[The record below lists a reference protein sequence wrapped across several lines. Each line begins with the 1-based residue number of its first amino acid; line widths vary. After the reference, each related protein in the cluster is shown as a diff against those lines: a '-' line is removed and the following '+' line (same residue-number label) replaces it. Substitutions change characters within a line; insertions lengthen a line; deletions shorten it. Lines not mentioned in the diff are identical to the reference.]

1 MTTTNAAGDLAAQEA
16 EARRFRVF
24 RYKRGGEESHVEEFD
39 DVPVGPET
47 SVLEALRW
55 IQQHLDRSLVLRH
68 SCFHASCGTCGIRVN
83 GREALGC
90 VTPVRDLG
98 QVITVEPIANVPVL
112 ADLVVEMREFFD
124 RFPDE
129 IPVTRASEFLPQ
141 ATVAEDLDRYTRFED
156 CIECG
161 LCLSACPVAATSD
174 GYVGPAALAAA
185 QRLLEEP
192 RGVDPGSVLDW
203 ADDPLG
209 AWRCHAI
216 FECTEAC
223 PSNVHP
229 AERIMK
235 LRGVLAGGRL
245 RVEREGDHR

>member
-1 MTTTNAAGDLAAQEA
+1 MTTTNGAGDPAAQE
-16 EARRFRVF
+16 ETRRFRIF
-24 RYKRGGEESHVEEFD
+24 RYKRGGEESRVEEFD
-39 DVPVGPET
+39 HVPVGPDT
-47 SVLEALRW
+47 TVLEALRW
-55 IQQHLDRSLVLRH
+55 IQLHLDRSLVLRH

-90 VTPVRDLG
+90 VTPIRDLG
-98 QVITVEPIANVPVL
+98 RVITVEPIANVPIL

-124 RFPDE
+124 RFPE
-129 IPVTRASEFLPQ
+129 TIPVTRASEFLRQ
-141 ATVAEDLDRYTRFED
+141 ATVPEELDRYTRFED

-174 GYVGPAALAAA
+174 GYVGPAALAAG

-192 RGVDPGSVLDW
+192 RGVDPESVLDW

-223 PSNVHP
+223 PSDVHP

-235 LRGVLAGGRL
+235 LRGVLASGRL
-245 RVEREGDHR
+245 TVERGGDHR